1 MCEEARQVAQLALLE
16 SMHTLILV
24 SKELRELFLVDLEEV
39 AEALADV
46 SIEWQVSAVL
56 HATLNHHAAQLDL
69 LPRPNLKLQKLMAA
83 LLVLHR

>member
-1 MCEEARQVAQLALLE
+1 MCEEARQVAEFALLE

-24 SKELRELFLVDLEEV
+24 GEEFRELFLVNLEEV

-56 HATLNHHAAQLDL
+56 HATLYHHTAQLDL
-69 LPRPNLKLQKLMAA
+69 LTWPNL
-83 LLVLHR
+83 